1 MFGSVQKQCYSFVPL
16 RQLPRV
22 LGLFNKSGEGL
33 AKVSMSGGNK
43 MATYAVTNPQKLA
56 PVDKTF
62 CDLPPAVADALE
74 QEAVTTSYPTGA
86 VLFAEGQSP
95 RGVFVV
101 RRGRVKL
108 SICGSDGRTLI
119 LRIVDTGCPL
129 GIAAVVSGR
138 SYEATAETQEPCEI
152 SFLRHADLLRLM
164 RQHGELALWVTQHI
178 SEDYAS
184 TCREIRDLILSD
196 SASEK
201 LARLLVGWL
210 DQNIG
215 ARNPSQM
222 KLALTHEEIGQMIGT
237 SRETV
242 SRLFAGFK
250 KQRLIQ
256 QSGSTLVIPNRV
268 ALESLITA

>member
-1 MFGSVQKQCYSFVPL
+1 
-16 RQLPRV
+16 
-22 LGLFNKSGEGL
+22 
-33 AKVSMSGGNK
+33 
-43 MATYAVTNPQKLA
+43 MATYIVNNTQKLA
-56 PVDKTF
+56 SPEKTS
-62 CDLPPAVADALE
+62 CDYPLAVANALE
-74 QEAVTTSYPTGA
+74 EEAVTTTYPTGA
-86 VLFAEGQSP
+86 VLFAEGQTA
-95 RGVFVV
+95 RGVFIV

-119 LRIVDTGCPL
+119 LRIVEPGCPL
-129 GIAAVVSGR
+129 GVAAVVSGR
-138 SYEATAETQEPCEI
+138 QYEATAETQEPSEI
-152 SFLRHADLLRLM
+152 SFLRQSDLLRLM
-164 RQHGELALWVTQHI
+164 RLSGEIALWVTQHI

-210 DQNIG
+210 DQNTE

-256 QSGSTLVIPNRV
+256 QSGSTLVIPSRI

>member
-1 MFGSVQKQCYSFVPL
+1 
-16 RQLPRV
+16 
-22 LGLFNKSGEGL
+22 
-33 AKVSMSGGNK
+33 
-43 MATYAVTNPQKLA
+43 MATHVVFQTPKPVTP
-56 PVDKTF
+56 DTTF
-62 CDLPPAVADALE
+62 CDLPPALAELLE
-74 QEAVTTSYPTGA
+74 QVALTTSYPTGA
-86 VLFAEGQSP
+86 VLFAEAQSP

-119 LRIVDTGCPL
+119 LRIVNSGCPL
-129 GIAAVVSGR
+129 GVAAVVSGR
-138 SYEATAETQEPCEI
+138 CYEATAETQEPSEI
-152 SFLRHADLLRLM
+152 SFIRQSDLLRLM
-164 RQHGELALWVTQHI
+164 RQHGELALWVTQNI
-178 SEDYAS
+178 SQDYAS

-210 DQNIG
+210 DQNT
-215 ARNPSQM
+215 ASKTPSQM

-250 KQRLIQ
+250 KQHLIEQ
-256 QSGSTLVIPNRV
+256 RGSTLVIPNRV
-268 ALESLITA
+268 ALQSLVTA

>member
-1 MFGSVQKQCYSFVPL
+1 
-16 RQLPRV
+16 
-22 LGLFNKSGEGL
+22 
-33 AKVSMSGGNK
+33 
-43 MATYAVTNPQKLA
+43 MATHIVNN
-56 PVDKTF
+56 VNRN
-62 CDLPPAVADALE
+62 AVADKAFSDLPAAVASAIE
-74 QEAVTTSYPTGA
+74 QEALTTTYPTGA
-86 VLFAEGQSP
+86 VLFAEGQAP
-95 RGVFVV
+95 RGVFIV

-119 LRIVDTGCPL
+119 LRIVDAGDPM
-129 GIAAVVSGR
+129 GVAAAVSGR
-138 SYEATAETQEPCEI
+138 QYEATAETQEPCEV
-152 SFLRHADLLRLM
+152 SFLRQSDLLRLM
-164 RQHGELALWVTQHI
+164 RQHGEIALWVTQHI
-178 SEDYAS
+178 SQDYAC

-201 LARLLVGWL
+201 LARLMVGWL
-210 DQNIG
+210 DQN
-215 ARNPSQM
+215 ATATNPTQV

-256 QSGSTLVIPNRV
+256 QNGCTLVIPNRV

>member
-1 MFGSVQKQCYSFVPL
+1 
-16 RQLPRV
+16 
-22 LGLFNKSGEGL
+22 
-33 AKVSMSGGNK
+33 
-43 MATYAVTNPQKLA
+43 MATHIVNNIQRNVVA
-56 PVDKTF
+56 DKAF
-62 CDLPPAVADALE
+62 SDLPAAVASAIE
-74 QEAVTTSYPTGA
+74 QEALTTTYPTGA
-86 VLFAEGQSP
+86 VLFAEGQAP
-95 RGVFVV
+95 RGVFIV

-119 LRIVDTGCPL
+119 LRIVDSGCPM
-129 GIAAVVSGR
+129 GVAAAVSGR
-138 SYEATAETQEPCEI
+138 QYEATAETQEPSEI
-152 SFLRHADLLRLM
+152 SFLRQCDLLRLM
-164 RQHGELALWVTQHI
+164 RQHGEIALWVTQHI
-178 SEDYAS
+178 SQDYAC

-201 LARLLVGWL
+201 LARLMVGWL
-210 DQNIG
+210 DQN
-215 ARNPSQM
+215 ATATNPTQV

-256 QSGSTLVIPNRV
+256 QNGCTLVIPNRV

>member
-1 MFGSVQKQCYSFVPL
+1 
-16 RQLPRV
+16 
-22 LGLFNKSGEGL
+22 
-33 AKVSMSGGNK
+33 
-43 MATYAVTNPQKLA
+43 MATHIVNNAQIENHAQKVAAAEKNPGDLS
-56 PVDKTF
+56 PVI
-62 CDLPPAVADALE
+62 AAALE
-74 QEAVTTSYPTGA
+74 QEAITTTYPTGA

-95 RGVFVV
+95 RGVFIV

-119 LRIVDTGCPL
+119 LRIVEPGCPL
-129 GIAAVVSGR
+129 GVAAVVSGR
-138 SYEATAETQEPCEI
+138 PYEATAETQEPSEI
-152 SFLRHADLLRLM
+152 SFLRHSDLLRLM
-164 RQHGELALWVTQHI
+164 RLHGELALWVTQHI
-178 SEDYAS
+178 SADYAT

-210 DQNIG
+210 DQNTQ

-250 KQRLIQ
+250 KQHLIQ
-256 QSGSTLVIPNRV
+256 QSGSTLVIPSRV
-268 ALESLITA
+268 ALEHLITA

>member
-1 MFGSVQKQCYSFVPL
+1 
-16 RQLPRV
+16 
-22 LGLFNKSGEGL
+22 
-33 AKVSMSGGNK
+33 
-43 MATYAVTNPQKLA
+43 MATHIVNHSQKPA
-56 PVDKTF
+56 SADKTF
-62 CDLPPAVADALE
+62 CNLPAAVAEAIE
-74 QEAVTTSYPTGA
+74 QEALTTTYPTGA
-86 VLFAEGQSP
+86 VLFAEGQAP
-95 RGVFVV
+95 RGVFIV

-119 LRIVDTGCPL
+119 LRIVDAGCPL
-129 GIAAVVSGR
+129 GVAAVVSGR
-138 SYEATAETQEPCEI
+138 QYEATAETQEPSEV
-152 SFLRHADLLRLM
+152 SFLRQSDLLRLM

-178 SEDYAS
+178 SQDYAG

-201 LARLLVGWL
+201 LARLMVGWL
-210 DQNIG
+210 DQNTTSV
-215 ARNPSQM
+215 NPTQVKM
-222 KLALTHEEIGQMIGT
+222 ALTHEEIGQMIGT

-256 QSGSTLVIPNRV
+256 QNGCTLVIPNRI

>member
-1 MFGSVQKQCYSFVPL
+1 
-16 RQLPRV
+16 
-22 LGLFNKSGEGL
+22 
-33 AKVSMSGGNK
+33 
-43 MATYAVTNPQKLA
+43 MATNIVNHTHRAA
-56 PVDKTF
+56 SGDKTF
-62 CDLPPAVADALE
+62 GEFPAAVADVLE
-74 QEAVTTSYPTGA
+74 QEAVTTTYPTGA
-86 VLFAEGQSP
+86 VLFAEGQAP
-95 RGVFVV
+95 RGVFFV

-119 LRIVDTGCPL
+119 LRIVEAGCPL
-129 GIAAVVSGR
+129 GVAAVISGR
-138 SYEATAETQEPCEI
+138 QYEATAETQEPSEV
-152 SFLRHADLLRLM
+152 SFLRQSDLIRLM
-164 RQHGELALWVTQHI
+164 RQHGEIALWVTQHI
-178 SEDYAS
+178 SQDYAS

-201 LARLLVGWL
+201 LARLMVGWL
-210 DQNIG
+210 DQNSD
-215 ARNPSQM
+215 AKNPCQM

-256 QSGSTLVIPNRV
+256 QNGCTLVIPSRV

>member
-1 MFGSVQKQCYSFVPL
+1 
-16 RQLPRV
+16 
-22 LGLFNKSGEGL
+22 
-33 AKVSMSGGNK
+33 
-43 MATYAVTNPQKLA
+43 MATQIVNNAQKLA
-56 PVDKTF
+56 PIDNTF
-62 CDLPPAVADALE
+62 CDLSQAVADIVENEAL
-74 QEAVTTSYPTGA
+74 TTSYPTGA

-95 RGVFVV
+95 RGVFLI

-119 LRIVDTGCPL
+119 LRIVEAGSPL

-138 SYEATAETQEPCEI
+138 QYEATAETQEPCEI
-152 SFLRHADLLRLM
+152 SFLRHSDLLRLM
-164 RQHGELALWVTQHI
+164 RLHGELALWVTQHI
-178 SEDYAS
+178 SRDYAS
-184 TCREIRDLILSD
+184 SCREIRDLMLSD

-201 LARLLVGWL
+201 LARLMVGWL
-210 DQNIG
+210 DQN
-215 ARNPSQM
+215 AKSRNPTQV
-222 KLALTHEEIGQMIGT
+222 KLALTHEEIGQMIGS

-250 KQRLIQ
+250 KQHLIQ

>member
-1 MFGSVQKQCYSFVPL
+1 
-16 RQLPRV
+16 
-22 LGLFNKSGEGL
+22 
-33 AKVSMSGGNK
+33 
-43 MATYAVTNPQKLA
+43 MATHIVSNIEKVASA
-56 PVDKTF
+56 DKTF
-62 CDLPPAVADALE
+62 CDLPSSLADALE
-74 QEAVTTSYPTGA
+74 QEAIPTTYPTGA
-86 VLFAEGQSP
+86 VLFAEGQAA
-95 RGVFVV
+95 RGVFIV

-119 LRIVDTGCPL
+119 LRMLEPGCPL
-129 GIAAVVSGR
+129 GVASVVSGR
-138 SYEATAETQEPCEI
+138 PYEATAETQEPSEI
-152 SFLRHADLLRLM
+152 SFLRHSDLLRLM
-164 RQHGELALWVTQHI
+164 RLHGEVTFWVTQHI
-178 SEDYAS
+178 SQDYAA

-210 DQNIG
+210 DQNALAG
-215 ARNPSQM
+215 KPSQM

-256 QSGSTLVIPNRV
+256 QNGSTLVIPNRGARRSV
-268 ALESLITA
+268 LHA

>member
-1 MFGSVQKQCYSFVPL
+1 
-16 RQLPRV
+16 
-22 LGLFNKSGEGL
+22 
-33 AKVSMSGGNK
+33 
-43 MATYAVTNPQKLA
+43 MATHIVNRAQKVVPA
-56 PVDKTF
+56 EKTF
-62 CDLPPAVADALE
+62 CDLPAAIANTLE
-74 QEAVTTSYPTGA
+74 QETITTTYPTGA
-86 VLFAEGQSP
+86 VLFAEGQAA
-95 RGVFVV
+95 RGVFIV
-101 RRGRVKL
+101 RKGRVKL

-119 LRIVDTGCPL
+119 LRIVEPGFPL
-129 GIAAVVSGR
+129 GVAAVVSGR
-138 SYEATAETQEPCEI
+138 PYEATAETQEPSEI
-152 SFLRHADLLRLM
+152 SFLRQSDLLRLM
-164 RQHGELALWVTQHI
+164 RLHGELALWVTQHI
-178 SEDYAS
+178 SADYSS

-210 DQNIG
+210 DQNTE

-250 KQRLIQ
+250 KQHLIQ

>member
-1 MFGSVQKQCYSFVPL
+1 MATQIVNHPQKQSP
-16 RQLPRV
+16 
-22 LGLFNKSGEGL
+22 
-33 AKVSMSGGNK
+33 
-43 MATYAVTNPQKLA
+43 T
-56 PVDKTF
+56 DKNL
-62 CDLPPAVADALE
+62 CNLPPIVADALE
-74 QEAVTTSYPTGA
+74 QEAITTTYPTGA
-86 VLFAEGQSP
+86 VLFAEGQVP

-119 LRIVDTGCPL
+119 LRIVEVGCPL
-129 GIAAVVSGR
+129 GVAAAVSGR
-138 SYEATAETQEPCEI
+138 PYEATAETQEPCEI
-152 SFLRHADLLRLM
+152 SFLRQSDVLRLM
-164 RQHGELALWVTQHI
+164 RLHGEFALWVTQHI
-178 SEDYAS
+178 SQDYAS

-210 DQNIG
+210 DQNTE

-256 QSGSTLVIPNRV
+256 QSGSTLVIPSRV

>member
-1 MFGSVQKQCYSFVPL
+1 
-16 RQLPRV
+16 
-22 LGLFNKSGEGL
+22 
-33 AKVSMSGGNK
+33 
-43 MATYAVTNPQKLA
+43 MATHVVNNVNKNAVA
-56 PVDKTF
+56 DKTF
-62 CDLPPAVADALE
+62 SDLPAAVASAVE
-74 QEAVTTSYPTGA
+74 QEALTTTYPTGA
-86 VLFAEGQSP
+86 VLFAEGQAP
-95 RGVFVV
+95 RGVFIV

-119 LRIVDTGCPL
+119 LRIVDAGDPM
-129 GIAAVVSGR
+129 GVAAAVSGR
-138 SYEATAETQEPCEI
+138 QYEATAETQEPSEI
-152 SFLRHADLLRLM
+152 SFLRQSDLLRLM

-178 SEDYAS
+178 SQDYAC

-201 LARLLVGWL
+201 LARLMVGWL
-210 DQNIG
+210 DHN
-215 ARNPSQM
+215 ATAANPTQV

-256 QSGSTLVIPNRV
+256 QNGCTLVIPNRV

>member
-1 MFGSVQKQCYSFVPL
+1 
-16 RQLPRV
+16 
-22 LGLFNKSGEGL
+22 
-33 AKVSMSGGNK
+33 
-43 MATYAVTNPQKLA
+43 MATHIVNPIQKVA
-56 PVDKTF
+56 AADKTF
-62 CDLPPAVADALE
+62 CDLSPAVADALE
-74 QEAVTTSYPTGA
+74 QEAVTTTYPTGA
-86 VLFAEGQSP
+86 VLFAEGQAP
-95 RGVFVV
+95 RGVFIV

-119 LRIVDTGCPL
+119 LRMVDPGGPL
-129 GIAAVVSGR
+129 GVAAVVSGR
-138 SYEATAETQEPCEI
+138 PYEATAETQEPSEI
-152 SFLRHADLLRLM
+152 SFLRQSDLLRLM
-164 RQHGELALWVTQHI
+164 RAHGELALWVTQHI
-178 SEDYAS
+178 SADYAS

-210 DQNIG
+210 DQNTA

-256 QSGSTLVIPNRV
+256 QSGSTLVIPDRV

>member
-1 MFGSVQKQCYSFVPL
+1 VEALVATHTVNNAQKV
-16 RQLPRV
+16 
-22 LGLFNKSGEGL
+22 
-33 AKVSMSGGNK
+33 VS
-43 MATYAVTNPQKLA
+43 A
-56 PVDKTF
+56 DKTF
-62 CDLPPAVADALE
+62 CDFPPTLADALE
-74 QEAVTTSYPTGA
+74 QEAVTTTYPTGA
-86 VLFAEGQSP
+86 VLFAEGQAP
-95 RGVFVV
+95 RGIFIA

-119 LRIVDTGCPL
+119 LRMVETGSPL
-129 GIAAVVSGR
+129 GVASVVSGR
-138 SYEATAETQEPCEI
+138 QYEATAETQEPSEI
-152 SFLRHADLLRLM
+152 SFLRQCDLLRLM
-164 RQHGELALWVTQHI
+164 RIHGELALWVTQHI
-178 SEDYAS
+178 SQDYAS

-210 DQNIG
+210 DQNTE

-250 KQRLIQ
+250 KQHLIE

>member
-1 MFGSVQKQCYSFVPL
+1 
-16 RQLPRV
+16 
-22 LGLFNKSGEGL
+22 
-33 AKVSMSGGNK
+33 
-43 MATYAVTNPQKLA
+43 MATHIVNNAQKIA
-56 PVDKTF
+56 PAAKTCCDFPPSLVD
-62 CDLPPAVADALE
+62 AIE
-74 QEAVTTSYPTGA
+74 QEAITTTYPTGA
-86 VLFAEGQSP
+86 VLFAEGQAP
-95 RGVFVV
+95 RGVFIV

-119 LRIVDTGCPL
+119 LRIVEPGAPL
-129 GIAAVVSGR
+129 GVAAAVAGR
-138 SYEATAETQEPCEI
+138 QYEATAETQEPCEI
-152 SFLRHADLLRLM
+152 SFLRQADLLRLM

-178 SEDYAS
+178 SQDYAC

-210 DQNIG
+210 DQNTES
-215 ARNPSQM
+215 RNPSQV

-250 KQRLIQ
+250 KQHLIQ
-256 QSGSTLVIPNRV
+256 QNGCTLVIPNRL